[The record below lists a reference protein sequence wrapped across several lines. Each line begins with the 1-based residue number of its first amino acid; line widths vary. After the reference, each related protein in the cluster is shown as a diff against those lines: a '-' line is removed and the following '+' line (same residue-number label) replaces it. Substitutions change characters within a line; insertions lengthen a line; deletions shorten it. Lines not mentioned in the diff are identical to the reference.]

1 MPEEKNKQGGFNQEE
16 IDALISGAKSGPNVP
31 AGKSEDKGTAASET
45 IYGGVIS
52 GEQIIRQ
59 ADIDTLLEKAK
70 TGGAAQA
77 AASGSA
83 GEKSFA
89 SDSEVPGDNLN
100 LLLDVGLNTKI
111 ELGRTTITLQ
121 EILRLHEG
129 AVIELDKLAG
139 DPLDIIVNGRLIA
152 RGEVL
157 VLNDNFC
164 IRITDI
170 LSPEERLKATNIKN
184 QMI

>member
-1 MPEEKNKQGGFNQEE
+1 MPEDKGKQGGFNQDE
-16 IDALISGAKSGPNVP
+16 IDALMADV
-31 AGKSEDKGTAASET
+31 KSEAAEQPAPKGAAAPET

-52 GEQIIRQ
+52 GEQVIRQ
-59 ADIDTLLEKAK
+59 ADIDSLLEKAK
-70 TGGAAQA
+70 TGGAATTP
-77 AASGSA
+77 ASDQPD
-83 GEKSFA
+83 KSFSA
-89 SDSEVPGDNLN
+89 EPDAPPDNMG

-111 ELGRTTITLQ
+111 ELGRTFITLQ

-129 AVIELDKLAG
+129 SVIELDKLAG
-139 DPLDIIVNGRLIA
+139 DPLDIVVNGRLIA

-170 LSPEERLKATNIKN
+170 LSPEERLKATNQKN
-184 QMI
+184 QPM